1 MEVVPMRLARPVY
14 ESLPYLYMGIGA
26 LAIFLFYLDPDG
38 PRGVVAFVI
47 GIIVETAGLTLLLRR
62 QDYRALSR
70 EYSGE
75 TIDLPSR
82 LHG

>member
-14 ESLPYLYMGIGA
+14 ESLPYLYMGIGV

-75 TIDLPSR
+75 TIDLPST

>member
-14 ESLPYLYMGIGA
+14 ESLPYVYMAIGG
-26 LAIFLFYLDPDG
+26 LAIFVCYLDPVE
-38 PRGVVAFVI
+38 PRAVIAFVI
-47 GIIVETAGLTLLLRR
+47 GIIVETAALTLLLRR

-75 TIDLPSR
+75 TIDLPST

>member
-75 TIDLPSR
+75 TIDLPST